1 MKFNLKEQIRNKYFW
16 ISVASLI
23 VLTAQQFDLNIIPDG
38 FQEYIN
44 TVLTVLVGMGILN
57 NNMTNGLGE

>member
-44 TVLTVLVGMGILN
+44 TILTVLVGMGILN